1 MFFPRDICYL
11 DLIKIFTKQNSF
23 KFVDKRVNHTILHDH
38 SSFSII
44 NLNLNYQF
52 KGIFIICWLPFF
64 IMYIFAAFGYEI
76 NYELE
81 RLITWIGYVNSFINP
96 IVYALTNR

>member
-1 MFFPRDICYL
+1 MF
-11 DLIKIFTKQNSF
+11 
-23 KFVDKRVNHTILHDH
+23 
-38 SSFSII
+38 I
-44 NLNLNYQF
+44 NFFHL

-64 IMYIFAAFGYEI
+64 VMYLYIATCEHLRCGTEI
-76 NYELE
+76 SKPIA